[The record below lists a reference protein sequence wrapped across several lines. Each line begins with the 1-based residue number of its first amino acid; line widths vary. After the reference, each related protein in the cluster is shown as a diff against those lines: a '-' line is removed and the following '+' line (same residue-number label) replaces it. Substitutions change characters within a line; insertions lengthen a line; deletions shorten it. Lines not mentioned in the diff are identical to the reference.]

1 MDTVLGFVGF
11 NYVLVMADTG
21 VQRSIV
27 RMKSDE
33 DKILQLDGK
42 KILGIAG
49 EQGDRAQFGEFIQK
63 NVALYELNNG

>member
-1 MDTVLGFVGF
+1 M
-11 NYVLVMADTG
+11 N

-42 KILGIAG
+42 KLLGIAG
-49 EQGDRAQFGEFIQK
+49 EQGDRAQFGEYIQK
-63 NVALYELNNG
+63 NISLYQLRNG